1 MSSSNGQG
9 AGMMAMALMRAIE
22 ADRPEGIR
30 LFKDPVSRQ
39 LLPASW
45 KLLMLPGLKQLLLAY
60 SRWTGPGSLG
70 NLYCRTRCIDDALRQ
85 ALAKGLDQV
94 VILGAGFD
102 CRPYRI
108 EGIQHVDV
116 YEVDLP
122 ATQRLKQERL
132 RAALGRLPDHVVY
145 VSTDFNER
153 QLGESMASA
162 GYDPGGRTFF
172 IWEGVTQYI
181 TKQAMNATF
190 RYVARAARP
199 GSEIIFTY
207 VHRGIVQGW
216 ARSPSDERILDVAR
230 RGQSPW
236 ITGLDPVEVPAYLAD
251 RGLALVH
258 EWWAPDYCERY
269 LQPMGREMDIFAG
282 ERVVLARIKT

>member
-1 MSSSNGQG
+1 
-9 AGMMAMALMRAIE
+9 MMAMALMRAVE
-22 ADRPEGIR
+22 ADRPQGVR
-30 LFKDPVSRQ
+30 LFDDPVSRQ

-45 KLLMLPGLKQLLLAY
+45 QLLMLPGLKQLLLAY

-85 ALAKGLDQV
+85 ALAEGLDQV

-108 EGIQHVDV
+108 EGIQSTQV

-122 ATQRLKQERL
+122 ATQQLKQERL
-132 RAALGRLPDHVVY
+132 REALGGLPDHVLY

-153 QLGESMASA
+153 QLDEVMAEA
-162 GYDPGGRTFF
+162 GYDPAGRTFF

-181 TKQAMNATF
+181 TRQAMNATF
-190 RYVARAARP
+190 RFVARAAGP
-199 GSEIIFTY
+199 GSTIVFTY
-207 VHRGIVQGW
+207 IHRGIVQGW
-216 ARSPSDERILDVAR
+216 ARSRSDERILDVAR

-251 RGLALVH
+251 RGLAFVH

-269 LQPMGREMDIFAG
+269 LLPMGRDMDIFTG
-282 ERVVLARIKT
+282 ERVVLARVRA